1 MYSKFENLDKER
13 QERIVNAALKE
24 FSIKGFD
31 DASTNEIAKEA
42 GLSKGLMFHYVNSKK
57 DLFLYLYD
65 YVLKII
71 IEDFFG
77 SINLHEKD
85 MLERYRQIAL
95 VKMELLHKYPQLFEF
110 FKVAIY
116 TESEQVKGELDKKSK
131 DFRSINFQKLFEN
144 VDESK
149 FREDIDTKKAK
160 DLIIWALDGY
170 ANMLQEKV
178 KDLSWDQI
186 DYDEIIAECNNY
198 FEVIKRCFYK

>member
-1 MYSKFENLDKER
+1 MFSKFENLDQER
-13 QERIVNAALKE
+13 QKRIINAALKE

-42 GLSKGLMFHYVNSKK
+42 GLSKALMFHYVNSKK
-57 DLFLYLYD
+57 DLFLFLYD
-65 YVLKII
+65 YVLKVI

-77 SINLHEKD
+77 SINLNEKD
-85 MLERYRQIAL
+85 MLERCRQIAL

-116 TESEQVKGELDKKSK
+116 TESEQVKGDLDKKSK
-131 DFRSINFQKLFEN
+131 DFRTINFRKLFED

-149 FREDIDTKKAK
+149 FREGIDVKKAK

-170 ANMLQEKV
+170 ANKLQEKV
-178 KDLSWDQI
+178 KDLSWEQI
-186 DYDEIIAECNNY
+186 DYDEIIAECNDY
-198 FEVIKRCFYK
+198 FDIVKKCFYK